1 MQPSLTASPRP
12 APSGKPQVG
21 KTRKGK
27 GKGKVSEED
36 VTEGMLVVL
45 EIIFGDDISQY
56 LSDGASNSSGALI
69 KGSKALVFGDVRT
82 ALRWNGMSPRARAL
96 WLLREVRLAAA

>member
-1 MQPSLTASPRP
+1 MKPSLTASPHP
-12 APSGKPQVG
+12 APSGKPHRG
-21 KTRKGK
+21 RS
-27 GKGKVSEED
+27 KGKVSEED
-36 VTEGMLVVL
+36 VTQGMLTAL

-56 LSDGASNSSGALI
+56 LSDGARNSSGALI
-69 KGSKALVFGDVRT
+69 NGSKALVFGDVRT